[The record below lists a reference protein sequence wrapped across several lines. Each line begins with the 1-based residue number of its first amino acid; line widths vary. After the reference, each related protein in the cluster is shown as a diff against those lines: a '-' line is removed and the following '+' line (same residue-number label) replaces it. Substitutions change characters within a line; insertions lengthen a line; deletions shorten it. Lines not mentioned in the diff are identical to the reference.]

1 MKGRGMATTADP
13 AGGDKV
19 RRRVMPID
27 VEVVRP
33 RAGTASARG
42 TRTPHASTR
51 LSPSMTVATSTAL
64 GGLAGGIFL
73 GIVFGP
79 IGATLGVIGGL
90 VVGELYDRGFVT
102 AKRR

>member
-1 MKGRGMATTADP
+1 MATTADP